1 MKTPQQAPGPSQQEL
16 MEFIDGTLPAERSRE
31 LEQRIASSR
40 RLQTEV
46 RLLRAMHR
54 AVQEDVPHR
63 LSNAFTDSIL
73 QEIAPVRTGSL
84 WIRLSEN
91 SSNLFAMVLVL
102 SMIGIVVVSGPGKK
116 QNESN
121 LFTTAMESYSAVF
134 DGLGE
139 QISGWTKQ
147 AAQPMHQVTATSSG
161 KFLFIG
167 LTAFFLFII
176 VDEIVGKRYFH
187 ARLKR

>member
-1 MKTPQQAPGPSQQEL
+1 MKTPVHDSAPSRQEL

-40 RLQTEV
+40 SLQSEV
-46 RLLRAMHR
+46 RLLQALQR
-54 AVQEDVPHR
+54 AVKEDVPFR
-63 LSNAFTDSIL
+63 LSSAFTESVL
-73 QEIAPVRTGSL
+73 QRTAPARTDSL

-102 SMIGIVVVSGPGKK
+102 SMIGIVIVSGPGKK
-116 QNESN
+116 QNDSN
-121 LFTTAMESYSAVF
+121 IFTTTMESYSALF
-134 DGLGE
+134 DNIG
-139 QISGWTKQ
+139 QQVSGWTKQ
-147 AAQPMHQVTATSSG
+147 AAAPMHQVSATPSG

-176 VDEIVGKRYFH
+176 VDEIIGKRYFL